1 MNKIINITF
10 ILVMLMNAAA
20 VAQNYP
26 NYEGADLGLAYTPQ
40 YSTFKLWSPVAQEVV
55 LRFYKE
61 GLPTIDNKDLIEI
74 VKMTKGDSATWSF
87 TAQGDRKGQF
97 YTLQVTTAEGKTMM
111 EVPDIYAKAVGANG
125 KRAQVVDLKETN
137 PKGWESDK
145 SPVLKQKTDAII
157 YELHIRDA
165 SIAKNSGIKKKG
177 KF

>member
-10 ILVMLMNAAA
+10 ILVMLMNAA

-26 NYEGADLGLAYTPQ
+26 NYEGADLGLTYTPQ
-40 YSTFKLWSPVAQEVV
+40 YSTFKLLSPLAQEVV

-61 GLPTIDNKDLIEI
+61 GLPSTDNKDLIET

-97 YTLQVTTAEGKTMM
+97 YTLQVTTTEGKTMM

-145 SPVLKQKTDAII
+145 SPYFETENRCYYL
-157 YELHIRDA
+157 R
-165 SIAKNSGIKKKG
+165 IARARCLN
-177 KF
+177 